1 MRRHECAGEICF
13 VCGAETERER
23 RLLDVGTA
31 ARMCRV
37 SRPTIYRWMRAR
49 QIEWVALP
57 TGRRRV
63 YLDSLFK
70 DPPVPRDALL

>member
-1 MRRHECAGEICF
+1 MRGEICF

-49 QIEWVALP
+49 QIEWVTLP
-57 TGRRRV
+57 T
-63 YLDSLFK
+63 
-70 DPPVPRDALL
+70 